1 MKKIKELYCLK
12 LNFMPDDEW
21 HRCIESDIDSCK
33 VLLVRDREST
43 EIRENAKYYKD
54 FFDDIK
60 ENPDNYCFVDFS
72 GYYKSSDYRV
82 RKTFLCYKEKVD
94 KLWSES
100 GDVQSKNYT
109 KMDFSLGLAHCYL
122 TEKRYEYR
130 SIAKKERFRF
140 YRNVEYFYG
149 ILNYRTNDL
158 VYCDVFNEAKE
169 KLNSSLDLP
178 ENRNSAFIQA
188 PTPPPDYILNNLKLS
203 SQADYIDKCHTQH
216 NKEAYE
222 SIRKRLEGH
231 IVITNHQI
239 DLNKYFNI
247 ENPLII
253 TLNDL
258 MNAALDIEGVK
269 FKSHAM
275 ISVLKQAYSL
285 GYKRTNSKG
294 RKFQNNIQKIV
305 VPAIEKESKLEL
317 ASQICKIEND
327 LDKYNGVMK
336 QIDMFYENNKHGLD
350 AIRDVSCITLLFKE
364 RNKIDR
370 VAEIKRTNIY
380 SLFMETKEYFNNL
393 DNKEKERFVICE
405 GQKDI
410 GMYVFTNLTRYEQY
424 KTYDA
429 IKELLKEFDENTED
443 FWWLKDDCPYNFD
456 DGNVLAFYITLLYI
470 QYYYRTVDFRGSIID
485 RDILTTRDDKDY
497 KVEFIN
503 KYTEVTNRYDD
514 LRHSWK
520 EYREK
525 REANEIQYEEE
536 PAEIIEE
543 QMEMELGTYS
553 VPEEE
558 PDEEL
563 ENVEFDVNEIEDE
576 NQLQFEELSL
586 DEIN

>member
-43 EIRENAKYYKD
+43 EIRENAKYYED
-54 FFDDIK
+54 FFNDIK

-94 KLWSES
+94 KLWSEN
-100 GDVQSKNYT
+100 GDAQSKDYT

-317 ASQICKIEND
+317 ASQICKMEND
-327 LDKYNGVMK
+327 LDKYNEVMK
-336 QIDMFYENNKHGLD
+336 RIDMFYENNKHGLD

-485 RDILTTRDDKDY
+485 RDILTTGDDKDY

-536 PAEIIEE
+536 PAEMIEE

>member
-43 EIRENAKYYKD
+43 EIRENAKYYED
-54 FFDDIK
+54 FFNDIK

-94 KLWSES
+94 KLWSEN
-100 GDVQSKNYT
+100 GDAQSKDYT

-247 ENPLII
+247 DNPLII

-317 ASQICKIEND
+317 ASQICKMEND
-327 LDKYNGVMK
+327 LDKYNEVMK
-336 QIDMFYENNKHGLD
+336 RIDMFYENNKHGLD
-350 AIRDVSCITLLFKE
+350 AIRNVSCITLLFKE

-536 PAEIIEE
+536 PAEMIEE

>member
-43 EIRENAKYYKD
+43 EIRENAKYYED
-54 FFDDIK
+54 FFNDIK

-247 ENPLII
+247 DNPLII

-317 ASQICKIEND
+317 ASQICKMEND
-327 LDKYNGVMK
+327 LDKYNEVMK
-336 QIDMFYENNKHGLD
+336 RIDMFYENNKHGLD

-536 PAEIIEE
+536 PAEMIEE

>member
-43 EIRENAKYYKD
+43 EIRENAKYYED
-54 FFDDIK
+54 FFNDIK

-94 KLWSES
+94 KLWSEN
-100 GDVQSKNYT
+100 GDAQSKDYT

-247 ENPLII
+247 ENPLIV

-317 ASQICKIEND
+317 ASQICKMEND
-327 LDKYNGVMK
+327 LDKYNEVMK
-336 QIDMFYENNKHGLD
+336 RIDMFYENNKHGLD

-485 RDILTTRDDKDY
+485 RDILTTGDDKDY

-536 PAEIIEE
+536 PAEMIEE

>member
-43 EIRENAKYYKD
+43 EIRENAKYYED
-54 FFDDIK
+54 FFNDIK

-247 ENPLII
+247 DNPLII

-317 ASQICKIEND
+317 ASQICKMEND
-327 LDKYNGVMK
+327 SDKYNEVMK
-336 QIDMFYENNKHGLD
+336 RIDMFYENNKHGLD

-536 PAEIIEE
+536 PAEMIEE

>member
-33 VLLVRDREST
+33 VLLVRDRESI
-43 EIRENAKYYKD
+43 EIRENAKYYED
-54 FFDDIK
+54 FFNDIK

-247 ENPLII
+247 DNPLII

-317 ASQICKIEND
+317 ASQICKMEND

-350 AIRDVSCITLLFKE
+350 AIKGISCITLLFKE
-364 RNKIDR
+364 KNKIDR

-380 SLFMETKEYFNNL
+380 SLFMETKEHFNNL

-485 RDILTTRDDKDY
+485 RDILTTGDDKDY

-536 PAEIIEE
+536 PAEMIEE

>member
-43 EIRENAKYYKD
+43 EIRENAKYYED
-54 FFDDIK
+54 FFNDIK

-94 KLWSES
+94 KLWSEN
-100 GDVQSKNYT
+100 GDAQSKDYT

-247 ENPLII
+247 DNPLII

-317 ASQICKIEND
+317 ASQICKMEND
-327 LDKYNGVMK
+327 LDKYNEVMK
-336 QIDMFYENNKHGLD
+336 RIDMFYENNKHGLD

-536 PAEIIEE
+536 PAEMIEE

>member
-43 EIRENAKYYKD
+43 EIRENAKYYED
-54 FFDDIK
+54 FFNDIK

-158 VYCDVFNEAKE
+158 VYCDVYNEAKE

-188 PTPPPDYILNNLKLS
+188 STPPPDYILNNLKLS

-317 ASQICKIEND
+317 ASQICKMEND
-327 LDKYNGVMK
+327 SDKYNEVIK
-336 QIDMFYENNKHGLD
+336 RIDMFYENNKHGLD

-536 PAEIIEE
+536 PAEMIEE

>member
-1 MKKIKELYCLK
+1 
-12 LNFMPDDEW
+12 
-21 HRCIESDIDSCK
+21 
-33 VLLVRDREST
+33 
-43 EIRENAKYYKD
+43 
-54 FFDDIK
+54 
-60 ENPDNYCFVDFS
+60 
-72 GYYKSSDYRV
+72 
-82 RKTFLCYKEKVD
+82 
-94 KLWSES
+94 
-100 GDVQSKNYT
+100 
-109 KMDFSLGLAHCYL
+109 MDFSLGLAHCYL

-178 ENRNSAFIQA
+178 DNRNSAFIQA

-317 ASQICKIEND
+317 ASQICKMEND
-327 LDKYNGVMK
+327 LDKYNEVMK
-336 QIDMFYENNKHGLD
+336 RIDMFYENNKHGLD

-485 RDILTTRDDKDY
+485 RDILTTGDDKDY

-536 PAEIIEE
+536 PAEMIEE